1 MNKTQSI
8 SRGKAAPQT
17 RIRRRRLYEDV
28 AEQLETR
35 ISEGLYRSGTELP
48 SERVLMQEFGVGR
61 PAIREALFALQ
72 KMGLLHLSP
81 GERPRVQEPARDV
94 IIDSMRGAVNRFM
107 AQPGGLRQFQR
118 ARIFFEVGIVREA
131 ARHATTA
138 DLDRIQAALTE
149 NRASLGSPRRFEETD
164 VAFHFTLA
172 TTAHNSLFLVIHDAM
187 FEWLYSQRTVTLA
200 VTGQPLFALQAHE
213 KISEAIV
220 AGDADAAEAAMRAH
234 LEHGHKLYWDII
246 EPGGAGE
253 TEAEAEVGQE
263 EASRMLGSVFG
274 RSKG

>member
-1 MNKTQSI
+1 MNKAQPS
-8 SRGKAAPQT
+8 SPGNAVPQV

-35 ISEGLYRSGTELP
+35 INEGVYASGTELP
-48 SERVLMQEFGVGR
+48 PERALMQEFGVGR

-72 KMGLLHLSP
+72 KMGLLHLSA

-118 ARIFFEVGIVREA
+118 ARIFFEVGIVRDA
-131 ARHATTA
+131 ARHAKTA
-138 DLDRIQAALTE
+138 DLERIEAALAA
-149 NRASLGSPRRFEETD
+149 NRAALGSPRRFEETD

-172 TTAHNSLFLVIHDAM
+172 TTSHNSLFLVIHDAM

-200 VTGQPLFALQAHE
+200 VAGQAPFALQAHE
-213 KISEAIV
+213 KITEAIL
-220 AGDADAAEAAMRAH
+220 ARDADAAEAAMRAH

-246 EPGGAGE
+246 QPGATDD
-253 TEAEAEVGQE
+253 TEADQDTSGAK
-263 EASRMLGSVFG
+263 ALGRVFG
-274 RSKG
+274 KSKG